1 MSLLPAGR
9 TLRIGLKTKSTIGLI
24 TANATTTPTPTAI
37 AELMMRFRTCSSCSS
52 TENLNREGRSG
63 SSEPNR
69 PAVTATTTFYLSLPV
84 GGAGDG
90 ANARE
95 REFRDMRGHLDR
107 IIIPGLRLRPEAGG
121 NRVRH
126 EEHPLGVN
134 ARHALKHTRVVRR
147 AAENLGDDGRQIVEP
162 RADALLDE
170 GVEGRRGVV

>member
-1 MSLLPAGR
+1 MSLLPCGS
-9 TLRIGLKTKSTIGLI
+9 TLRIGLKTKSTIGLM
-24 TANATTTPTPTAI
+24 TANATTTPTQTAI
-37 AELMMRFRTCSSCSS
+37 AELMMRLRTCSSCSS
-52 TENLNREGRSG
+52 TENWNREGRSG

-107 IIIPGLRLRPEAGG
+107 VISPSLQLWPEARG
-121 NRVRH
+121 NRVWH

-134 ARHALKHTRVVRR
+134 ARHALKHARVIHST
-147 AAENLGDDGRQIVEP
+147 AEHLGDDGRQIVEP

-170 GVEGRRGVV
+170 GVEGRR